1 MSGINRRS
9 VIALGAAGMLALG
22 LGTVAFAQT
31 PTPAAG
37 VQRTNYGEV
46 FATKLAAALGIDQTR
61 LDEAVKTAQTQTID
75 EAVAKGDIDKTRADE
90 MKQRLQQDGAGE
102 FSPFGG
108 PGFPGGKGDRMGT
121 VGRGML
127 GPDHQAMDEAIAAK
141 LSVTVQELQSQL
153 KTKSLLDYAKEK
165 GVVESD
171 LRATIQ
177 AAMKVQ
183 LDKAVADGKLTQAQ
197 ADEMLK
203 RSEQMPLDRVP
214 GPRGPR

>member
-22 LGTVAFAQT
+22 VGTVAFAQT
-31 PTPAAG
+31 PTPTAG
-37 VQRTNYGEV
+37 LQRTNYGEV
-46 FATKLAAALGIDQTR
+46 FATKLAAALGVDQTK
-61 LDEAVKTAQTQTID
+61 LNSAVKTAQTQTID
-75 EAVAKGDIDKTRADE
+75 EAVAKGDLDQTRADE
-90 MKQRLQQDGAGE
+90 MKQRLQQDGAGG
-102 FSPFGG
+102 FGPFGG
-108 PGFPGGKGDRMGT
+108 LGFPDGKGDRMGPG
-121 VGRGML
+121 GRGMF
-127 GPDHQAMDEAIAAK
+127 GPNDSAVQEAIAAK
-141 LSVTVQELQSQL
+141 LKVTVQELQTQL

-177 AAMKVQ
+177 AAMKTQ
-183 LDKAVADGKLTQAQ
+183 LDKAVAAGKLTQAQ

-214 GPRGPR
+214 GHR